1 MADVQITV
9 RLPAEL
15 VEEADELGLLSDEMI
30 AKLLQSEVERRLSEP
45 NDDEDTPDEV
55 ILAHLREAFGDALAG
70 RIRPIEELFAEV
82 DKELSEDGD
91 ESHDRPT
98 L

>member
-1 MADVQITV
+1 MADVQIMV

-30 AKLLQSEVERRLSEP
+30 AKLLQSEVEHRLSET
-45 NDDEDTPDEV
+45 DEDEDTPNEV

-70 RIRPIEELFAEV
+70 NNLRPAREVLDEVRRELEA
-82 DKELSEDGD
+82 DDD
-91 ESHDRPT
+91 EG
-98 L
+98 

>member
-30 AKLLQSEVERRLSEP
+30 AKLLQSEVERRLSET
-45 NDDEDTPDEV
+45 DEDEDTPDEV
-55 ILAHLREAFGDALAG
+55 ILAHLREALSDALAG
-70 RIRPIEELFAEV
+70 NNLRPAREVMDELRR
-82 DKELSEDGD
+82 ELEADDD
-91 ESHDRPT
+91 ES
-98 L
+98 

>member
-30 AKLLQSEVERRLSEP
+30 AKLLQSEVERRLSETDE
-45 NDDEDTPDEV
+45 DDDTPDEV
-55 ILAHLREAFGDALAG
+55 ILAHLREAFVDALAG
-70 RIRPIEELFAEV
+70 NNLRPAREVMDELRR
-82 DKELSEDGD
+82 ELEADDD
-91 ESHDRPT
+91 ES
-98 L
+98 